1 MTPLAVDGQLE
12 WDPKPGRWKRD
23 NVCRSFDEFQPAGLV
38 ELDRLGLLVGYRL
51 GLPAHDVAGPKLML
65 QMGGLA
71 DTDGELAF
79 GIADASLGPQDVS
92 QVAVVLLIE

>member
-1 MTPLAVDGQLE
+1 
-12 WDPKPGRWKRD
+12 
-23 NVCRSFDEFQPAGLV
+23 
-38 ELDRLGLLVGYRL
+38 
-51 GLPAHDVAGPKLML
+51 ML